1 MGAGWALAEPWR
13 GSAWVQAT
21 EEVPTFNFMPLFRT
35 GPVTIKFCGRF
46 LECGALAGGLAGD
59 LTEAL
64 AGTLAGASVGTLVG
78 ALAGTLAGTLA
89 GALTGALPGLWWGFG
104 GALVGF

>member
-1 MGAGWALAEPWR
+1 M
-13 GSAWVQAT
+13 QARWWLKRPSHT

-35 GPVTIKFCGRF
+35 GPVTIKFCDRF
-46 LECGALAGGLAGD
+46 LECGTLAGD

-78 ALAGTLAGTLA
+78 VLAGTLAGTLA
-89 GALTGALPGLWWGFG
+89 GALAGALPGLWWGFG